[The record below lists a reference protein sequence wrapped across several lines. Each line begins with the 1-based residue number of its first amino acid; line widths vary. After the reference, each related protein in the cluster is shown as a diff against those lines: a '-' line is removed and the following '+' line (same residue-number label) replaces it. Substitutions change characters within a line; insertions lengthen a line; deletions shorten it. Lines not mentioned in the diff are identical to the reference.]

1 MVLEI
6 AQIEVKPG
14 HESAFEAGVG
24 RAAELFRR
32 AKGCR
37 GMELQ
42 RSVEIPTRYRLM
54 VRWETLENHTVDFRE
69 SADFPAWRA
78 LVSEHFAAPPQVEH
92 TVLAVQGS

>member
-6 AQIEVKPG
+6 AQIEVKAG
-14 HESAFEAGVG
+14 HEEAFEAGVG
-24 RAAELFRR
+24 KAAELFHR

-37 GMELQ
+37 SMALE
-42 RSVEIPTRYRLM
+42 RSVEVPTRYRLM

-69 SADFPAWRA
+69 SADFQAWRA

-92 TVLAVQGS
+92 TVLAVQGF

>member
-1 MVLEI
+1 
-6 AQIEVKPG
+6 
-14 HESAFEAGVG
+14 
-24 RAAELFRR
+24 
-32 AKGCR
+32 
-37 GMELQ
+37 MELQ

>member
-6 AQIEVKPG
+6 AQIEVKAG

-24 RAAELFRR
+24 QAAELFRR
-32 AKGCR
+32 ARGCR

-54 VRWETLENHTVDFRE
+54 VQWETLENHTVDFRE

-92 TVLAVQGS
+92 TVLAVQGF

>member
-14 HESAFEAGVG
+14 HETAFEAGVTK
-24 RAAELFRR
+24 AAELFRR

-37 GMELQ
+37 AMELQ
-42 RSVEIPTRYRLM
+42 RSVETPNRYRLM
-54 VRWETLENHTVDFRE
+54 VRWETLEHHTVDFRD
-69 SADFPAWRA
+69 SADFAAWRA

-92 TVLAVQGS
+92 TVLAVHGF